1 MNEGTDMT
9 TTTIDIAEIEDRIVS
24 DILLDG
30 LDLADL
36 GYEREQITGATPLF
50 DELDGLGLDSLAAL
64 EVAVAVQQKFGFK
77 IEKLDRAFFE
87 QNCSTVNALTRYVAG
102 RLA

>member
-1 MNEGTDMT
+1 MT
-9 TTTIDIAEIEDRIVS
+9 TTELASIQNVIID

-36 GYEREQITGATPLF
+36 GYEKDQISGATPLF
-50 DELDGLGLDSLAAL
+50 DETNGLGLDSLAAL

-77 IEKLDRAFFE
+77 IETLDRAFFE
-87 QNCSTVNALTRYVAG
+87 TNCVTVDTLARYVAG
-102 RLA
+102 RLS

>member
-1 MNEGTDMT
+1 MT
-9 TTTIDIAEIEDRIVS
+9 TATIDIIEIEDRIIG

-36 GYEREQITGATPLF
+36 GFEREQINGDTPLF
-50 DELDGLGLDSLAAL
+50 DEVDGLGLDSLAAL

-87 QNCSTVNALTRYVAG
+87 QNCSTVAALTRYVAG
-102 RLA
+102 RLS